1 MNTNNEIEYER
12 SQFKDKF
19 PFLFNLER
27 KNPFS
32 TPCFYFTDTEQS
44 ISLLLSTNA
53 SFDCNNFVPHN
64 YFDELEDNIKTR
76 LTLQDYKNQS
86 FSIPENYFEL
96 SPTQIKTSVYLL
108 DIKGNDVFDI
118 PENYFESLAVKTA
131 SKLRLEETKTS
142 ALNIFAI
149 YSKAKYLSAAAA
161 LIGICLLSYFV
172 FNSKALGNA
181 NCIQLTALDKTN
193 IVNNPSDYGIDESV
207 IIELFNG
214 NTDLASAV
222 DVVEASDIV
231 NELVSDQ
238 TIDFNDII
246 LQD

>member
-1 MNTNNEIEYER
+1 M
-12 SQFKDKF
+12 
-19 PFLFNLER
+19 
-27 KNPFS
+27 
-32 TPCFYFTDTEQS
+32 
-44 ISLLLSTNA
+44 
-53 SFDCNNFVPHN
+53 
-64 YFDELEDNIKTR
+64 
-76 LTLQDYKNQS
+76 
-86 FSIPENYFEL
+86 
-96 SPTQIKTSVYLL
+96 
-108 DIKGNDVFDI
+108 
-118 PENYFESLAVKTA
+118 
-131 SKLRLEETKTS
+131 
-142 ALNIFAI
+142 
-149 YSKAKYLSAAAA
+149 SAAAA